1 MLLAKI
7 HFGAFQSHVTPT
19 LLQKHV
25 NIFTH
30 STTYLACP
38 HSTIGHQN
46 SKIYWKNV
54 LNAQYFFFPP
64 TSVQK
69 NLSPLFH
76 CYTTKTLDY
85 PVQLISSCSL
95 LGMSNSQH
103 KACAPKNTAGFTE

>member
-1 MLLAKI
+1 M
-7 HFGAFQSHVTPT
+7 
-19 LLQKHV
+19 
-25 NIFTH
+25 H

-38 HSTIGHQN
+38 HSTIRHQN

-54 LNAQYFFFPP
+54 LNAEYFFFPP

-76 CYTTKTLDY
+76 CYTTTTLDY
-85 PVQLISSCSL
+85 PVQLISSCRL
-95 LGMSNSQH
+95 LSMSNSQY